1 MSELRKAAEKAL
13 EIFDWLEQ
21 RSIYQDT
28 ELKEVHDALRK
39 ALLKPDREW
48 VGLTKKERNAI
59 WMQHYDGWGQ
69 QIKIGWDRA
78 IEQRLKEKN
87 S

>member
-13 EIFDWLEQ
+13 EIFDWLER
-21 RSIYQDT
+21 RSIYQDM
-28 ELKEVHDALRK
+28 ELKKVHQELKK
-39 ALLKPDREW
+39 ALSAPEKEW
-48 VGLTKKERNAI
+48 VGLTKKERNDI

-69 QIKIGWDRA
+69 QIKVGWDKA
-78 IEQRLKEKN
+78 IEQRLREKN